1 VVEPHGN
8 FSAVSEIAS
17 QSFSKIQMIKKIQ
30 DDDDYT
36 IAEIT
41 VQGKKLLVVQANK
54 NFSQLSSHEIKQS
67 QINIKFTGPV
77 YVEFDGS
84 TIQ

>member
-1 VVEPHGN
+1 
-8 FSAVSEIAS
+8 
-17 QSFSKIQMIKKIQ
+17 MIKKIQ

-54 NFSQLSSHEIKQS
+54 NFSQLSSHEIKQ
-67 QINIKFTGPV
+67 INIKFTGPV